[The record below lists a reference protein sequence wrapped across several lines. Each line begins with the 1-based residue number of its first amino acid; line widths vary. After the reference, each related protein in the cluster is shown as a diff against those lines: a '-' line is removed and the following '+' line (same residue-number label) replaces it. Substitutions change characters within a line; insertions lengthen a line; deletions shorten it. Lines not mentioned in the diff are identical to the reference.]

1 MQNGTQYHASDHL
14 DIKRKG
20 AAPAFLIGLEDLEF
34 HEGDAAA
41 LAGKVAKSES
51 LISSFFFKFMIL

>member
-1 MQNGTQYHASDHL
+1 MQSGAQRL

-34 HEGDAAA
+34 REGDAAA
-41 LAGKVAKSES
+41 LAGTVAKSES
-51 LISSFFFKFMIL
+51 LILSVY